1 MLRSSTTRSAPV
13 VVKAIPL
20 EELEIYQLAMEIGD
34 MAWEIVSKWDV
45 FSKHTIGGQLVTA
58 VDSIA
63 ANIAEG
69 YGRYFYKERKQFC
82 YYSRGSLMEA
92 KTWIIKAATRRFI
105 DQREL
110 EDLIEKLKTLHLKLN
125 IYIKTIKQNTK

>member
-1 MLRSSTTRSAPV
+1 MAKTIR
-13 VVKAIPL
+13 L

-34 MAWEIVSKWDV
+34 AVWQIVSKWDA
-45 FSKHTIGGQLVTA
+45 FPKRTLGEQFITA

-92 KTWIIKAATRRFI
+92 KTWVVKAAGRKFV
-105 DQREL
+105 L
-110 EDLIEKLKTLHLKLN
+110 EHESQELIEKLKILHLKLN
-125 IYIKTIKQNTK
+125 IYIKTIKQNTTQP